1 MKSPDRESCLRIR
14 GPLWYSSQYYSD
26 FREGPRSPAT
36 PSPTMKSWRAWGSQA
51 MPQKRSPKQ
60 RGSWM
65 HSIPTATKIFLS
77 TNGPRPS
84 PMATFSSKRCGRPL
98 QYESGRRGQPIGMD
112 EPCVPMVDRACRRE
126 HHFSAGCPG
135 QHGEHPHQRTAVG
148 RKPQLLSHS
157 SRPPPRPPLF
167 QCRAGTHPVD
177 PVQPPTVVGAVFS
190 PGNPADRTRHSCGP
204 DRRPLRGPL
213 GPDTRARSDRARRES
228 RNRRRDCL

>member
-14 GPLWYSSQYYSD
+14 GPL
-26 FREGPRSPAT
+26 
-36 PSPTMKSWRAWGSQA
+36 
-51 MPQKRSPKQ
+51 
-60 RGSWM
+60 
-65 HSIPTATKIFLS
+65 
-77 TNGPRPS
+77 
-84 PMATFSSKRCGRPL
+84 
-98 QYESGRRGQPIGMD
+98 
-112 EPCVPMVDRACRRE
+112 V
-126 HHFSAGCPG
+126 
-135 QHGEHPHQRTAVG
+135 
-148 RKPQLLSHS
+148 LLSILFGFSGGPAFAGNSLTHYEIMES
-157 SRPPPRPPLF
+157 LGFTGNASEAVAEAEGLLDALDTDRDQNLSFDEWAAPFPYGDLFLETLWESFNTNQDDVVSLSEWTNLAFLWSTEPADESTTFLLDVPDSMANIRINELQWVGSHNSYHIRPGPPPRPPLF